1 VHVVAAF
8 ALAVLLRADPDAGA
22 PVRLSPEAELEAEL
36 QKATETLPP
45 AEVVVVVEGP
55 DAHRYKLVEAT
66 LLLDGAPLPP
76 GAAVASGGTA
86 KGAPVSDGD
95 HVLAAKLVY
104 QGAPLGVR
112 PWEEGPQWI
121 LPARVSL
128 NATRGLRITL
138 RLTVEANERA
148 PVPSKKLSLRSEV
161 EPVMMVAVEEPP
173 PPLAPKPPPPEV
185 AAPAP
190 ESAVPA
196 AAAPAATSS
205 PEKPAPAKKKPAK
218 KVARKPAPKPAPA
231 TPAKA
236 AAVPASA
243 AAAESTDGLE
253 AATARLRAALSAP
266 RDGGVASPPIA
277 R

>member
-36 QKATETLPP
+36 QKATESLPP
-45 AEVVVVVEGP
+45 AEVVVLVERP
-55 DAHRYKLVEAT
+55 DPHKYKLVEAT
-66 LLLDGAPLPP
+66 LLLDGVPLPP
-76 GAAVASGGTA
+76 GAAVAPGGTA
-86 KGAPVSDGD
+86 KGAPVSNGD

-104 QGAPLGVR
+104 QGTPLGVR

-128 NATRGLRITL
+128 KATRGLRITL

-148 PVPSKKLSLRSEV
+148 PVPGKKLSLRSEV

-173 PPLAPKPPPPEV
+173 PPPAPRPAVPEV
-185 AAPAP
+185 AGPAPEPVAPAP
-190 ESAVPA
+190 
-196 AAAPAATSS
+196 AAAP
-205 PEKPAPAKKKPAK
+205 PPGKPPPAKKKPAK
-218 KVARKPAPKPAPA
+218 KVARKPAPK
-231 TPAKA
+231 
-236 AAVPASA
+236 AVPAAAATAAAIPASA
-243 AAAESTDGLE
+243 GAAESNDGLE
-253 AATARLRAALSAP
+253 AATARLRAALGAP
-266 RDGGVASPPIA
+266 RDGGTPS

>member
-1 VHVVAAF
+1 MHVVAAF

-55 DAHRYKLVEAT
+55 DAKRYKLVEAT

-76 GAAVASGGTA
+76 GAAVAPGGTA

-121 LPARVSL
+121 LPARVAL
-128 NATRGLRITL
+128 KANRGLRITL
-138 RLTVEANERA
+138 RLTVETNDRA
-148 PVPSKKLSLRSEV
+148 PVPGKRLSLSSAV
-161 EPVMMVAVEEPP
+161 EPVMLVAVEEPP
-173 PPLAPKPPPPEV
+173 PPPAAPKLPAPTV

-190 ESAVPA
+190 EPVPPA
-196 AAAPAATSS
+196 AAASS
-205 PEKPAPAKKKPAK
+205 PAPPPPAKKKPPPK
-218 KVARKPAPKPAPA
+218 KVARKPAPKAAPA
-231 TPAKA
+231 AATTA

-243 AAAESTDGLE
+243 GAAESTDGLE
-253 AATARLRAALSAP
+253 AATARLRAALAAP
-266 RDGGVASPPIA
+266 RDGGVPATASP

>member
-1 VHVVAAF
+1 MHVVAAF

-36 QKATETLPP
+36 QKATEALPP

-55 DAHRYKLVEAT
+55 DAKRYRLVEAT
-66 LLLDGAPLPP
+66 LLLDGSPLPP
-76 GAAVASGGTA
+76 GAAVAPGGTA
-86 KGAPVSDGD
+86 KGAPVSNGD

-121 LPARVSL
+121 LPARVAL
-128 NATRGLRITL
+128 KANRGLRITL
-138 RLTVEANERA
+138 RLTVETNDRA
-148 PVPSKKLSLRSEV
+148 PVPAKRLSLSSAV
-161 EPVMMVAVEEPP
+161 EPVMLVAVEEAPP
-173 PPLAPKPPPPEV
+173 PAAPKPPAPEV

-190 ESAVPA
+190 EPAVPA
-196 AAAPAATSS
+196 ASVPAATPA
-205 PEKPAPAKKKPAK
+205 PEKPPPAKKKPAK

-231 TPAKA
+231 ATATA

-243 AAAESTDGLE
+243 AAAESNDGLE
-253 AATARLRAALSAP
+253 AATARLRAALAAP
-266 RDGGVASPPIA
+266 RDGGTSP